1 MLESIIQKFIFQ
13 LMKSRY
19 AARLIFK
26 IDFKPVKKGAY
37 YFDMTTLVLTKLVL
51 GEINKDDRVLD
62 MGTGTS
68 SIIGLTI
75 WKQCGCYV
83 VCSDIN
89 PEIVSMAQEN
99 VEFNQAPIQVKHSNL
114 FENIEED
121 FDVVVFNPPY
131 VPTKKGTMSNLSK
144 QFQSQWDG
152 GEDGSVIVKQF
163 LDELQQIKRS
173 VRVYVG
179 VNYWYLPKEKFL
191 PMIEIKK
198 DLKLRKIYRHTFL
211 PIEVFIIE
219 KKYIPKI

>member
-1 MLESIIQKFIFQ
+1 
-13 LMKSRY
+13 MKSRH

-26 IDFKPVKKGAY
+26 IDFKPVKTGSY

-51 GEINKDDRVLD
+51 REINKDDRVLD

-68 SIIGLTI
+68 SIIGLTL

-131 VPTKKGTMSNLSK
+131 VPTKKGTISNLSK

-152 GEDGSVIVKQF
+152 GEDGSSIVKQF
-163 LDELQQIKRS
+163 FSGHETSQKPHEVQTDALNLSVLSVACAVNASTLQA
-173 VRVYVG
+173 
-179 VNYWYLPKEKFL
+179 PTH
-191 PMIEIKK
+191 
-198 DLKLRKIYRHTFL
+198 DRHKVQFDSLTITF
-211 PIEVFIIE
+211 P
-219 KKYIPKI
+219 

>member
-1 MLESIIQKFIFQ
+1 MLEYIIQKFIFQ
-13 LMKSRY
+13 IMKSRNV
-19 AARLIFK
+19 ARLIFK
-26 IDFKPVKKGAY
+26 IGFKPVKKGAY

-51 GEINKDDRVLD
+51 REINKDDRVLD

-99 VEFNQAPIQVKHSNL
+99 VEFNQAPMQVKHSNL

-121 FDVVVFNPPY
+121 FDIVVFNPPY
-131 VPTKKGTMSNLSK
+131 VPTKKGTVSNLSK

-152 GEDGSVIVKQF
+152 GEDGSSVIKQF
-163 LDELQQIKRS
+163 LDELQQVKRS
-173 VRVYVG
+173 VRAYIG
-179 VNYWYLPKEKFL
+179 INYWYLPKEKFL

-219 KKYIPKI
+219 KKASS

>member
-68 SIIGLTI
+68 SIIGLTL

-99 VEFNQAPIQVKHSNL
+99 VEFNQAPLQVKHSNL

-121 FDVVVFNPPY
+121 FDIVIFNPPY
-131 VPTKKGTMSNLSK
+131 VPTKKRTTSNLSK

-152 GEDGSVIVKQF
+152 GEDGSSVIKQF
-163 LDELQQIKRS
+163 LDELQQGKRS
-173 VRVYVG
+173 VKVYVG
-179 VNYWYLPKEKFL
+179 INYWYLPKEKFL

-219 KKYIPKI
+219 RKASF

>member
-1 MLESIIQKFIFQ
+1 
-13 LMKSRY
+13 MKSRN
-19 AARLIFK
+19 AARIIFK

-51 GEINKDDRVLD
+51 REINKADRVLD

-68 SIIGLTI
+68 SIIGLTL

-219 KKYIPKI
+219 KKYVPKI

>member
-1 MLESIIQKFIFQ
+1 
-13 LMKSRY
+13 MKSRY
-19 AARLIFK
+19 AAHLIFK

-51 GEINKDDRVLD
+51 REINKDNRVLD

-68 SIIGLTI
+68 SIIGLTL
-75 WKQCGCYV
+75 WKQCDCYV

-99 VEFNQAPIQVKHSNL
+99 VEFNQAPIHVKHSNL

-198 DLKLRKIYRHTFL
+198 DLKLRKIYRHAFL

-219 KKYIPKI
+219 KKHLSKI

>member
-89 PEIVSMAQEN
+89 PGIVSMAQEN
-99 VEFNQAPIQVKHSNL
+99 VEFNQAPLQVKHSNL

-152 GEDGSVIVKQF
+152 GEDGSSVIKQF
-163 LDELQQIKRS
+163 LDELQQVKRS
-173 VRVYVG
+173 VRAYIG
-179 VNYWYLPKEKFL
+179 INYWYLPKEKFL
-191 PMIEIKK
+191 PMIEMKK
-198 DLKLRKIYRHTFL
+198 DLKLRKIYRHAFL

-219 KKYIPKI
+219 KKVSF

>member
-1 MLESIIQKFIFQ
+1 
-13 LMKSRY
+13 MKSRY
-19 AARLIFK
+19 AAHLIFK
-26 IDFKPVKKGAY
+26 IDFKPSKKGAY

-51 GEINKDDRVLD
+51 REINKNDRVLD

-68 SIIGLTI
+68 SIIGLTL

-89 PEIVSMAQEN
+89 PEIVSIAQEN
-99 VEFNQAPIQVKHSNL
+99 IEFNQAPIQVKHSNL

-121 FDVVVFNPPY
+121 FDIVVFNPPY

-219 KKYIPKI
+219 KKYVPKI

>member
-1 MLESIIQKFIFQ
+1 MLETIIQKFIFQ

-68 SIIGLTI
+68 SIIGLTL

-152 GEDGSVIVKQF
+152 GEDGSVIIKQF

-173 VRVYVG
+173 VKAYVG

-219 KKYIPKI
+219 KK

>member
-51 GEINKDDRVLD
+51 REINKDNRVLD

-89 PEIVSMAQEN
+89 PEIVSMAQDN
-99 VEFNQAPIQVKHSNL
+99 VEFNQAPLQVKHSNL

-121 FDVVVFNPPY
+121 FDIVVFNPPY

-211 PIEVFIIE
+211 PIDVFIIE
-219 KKYIPKI
+219 KKYVPKI

>member
-13 LMKSRY
+13 IMKSRNI
-19 AARLIFK
+19 ARLIFK
-26 IDFKPVKKGAY
+26 INFKPVKKGAY

-51 GEINKDDRVLD
+51 REINKDNRVLD

-68 SIIGLTI
+68 SIIGLTL

-89 PEIVSMAQEN
+89 PEIISMAQEN

-173 VRVYVG
+173 VKVYVG
-179 VNYWYLPKEKFL
+179 INYWYLPKEKFL

-219 KKYIPKI
+219 KK

>member
-1 MLESIIQKFIFQ
+1 
-13 LMKSRY
+13 MKSRY
-19 AARLIFK
+19 AAHLIFK

-51 GEINKDDRVLD
+51 REINKDNRVLD

-99 VEFNQAPIQVKHSNL
+99 IEFNQAPIHVKHSNL

-144 QFQSQWDG
+144 QFQSQGDG
-152 GEDGSVIVKQF
+152 GEDGSSVIKQF
-163 LDELQQIKRS
+163 LDELQQVKRS
-173 VRVYVG
+173 VKAYVG
-179 VNYWYLPKEKFL
+179 INYWYLPKEKFL

-219 KKYIPKI
+219 KKYVPKI

>member
-1 MLESIIQKFIFQ
+1 
-13 LMKSRY
+13 MKSRH

-37 YFDMTTLVLTKLVL
+37 YFDMTTLVLTKLLL

-62 MGTGTS
+62 MGTGIS
-68 SIIGLTI
+68 SIIGLTL
-75 WKQCGCYV
+75 WKRCGCYV

-99 VEFNQAPIQVKHSNL
+99 IEFNHASIQVKHSNL

-121 FDVVVFNPPY
+121 FDIVVFNPPY
-131 VPTKKGTMSNLSK
+131 VPTKQGIISNLSK

-152 GEDGSVIVKQF
+152 GEDGSSIVKQF
-163 LDELQQIKRS
+163 LDELQQVKRS
-173 VRVYVG
+173 VRAYVG
-179 VNYWYLPKEKFL
+179 INYWYLPKEKFL
-191 PMIEIKK
+191 PMIEMKK
-198 DLKLRKIYRHTFL
+198 DLKLRKIYKHTFL

>member
-1 MLESIIQKFIFQ
+1 
-13 LMKSRY
+13 MKSRY

-26 IDFKPVKKGAY
+26 IDFKPAKKGAY

-51 GEINKDDRVLD
+51 REINKDDRVLD

-68 SIIGLTI
+68 SIIGLTL

-89 PEIVSMAQEN
+89 PEIVSMAQKN

-179 VNYWYLPKEKFL
+179 VNYWYLP
-191 PMIEIKK
+191 
-198 DLKLRKIYRHTFL
+198 
-211 PIEVFIIE
+211 
-219 KKYIPKI
+219 IP

>member
-13 LMKSRY
+13 IMKSRY
-19 AARLIFK
+19 AAHLIFK

-51 GEINKDDRVLD
+51 REINKDNRVLD

-131 VPTKKGTMSNLSK
+131 VPTKKGTTSNLSK

-152 GEDGSVIVKQF
+152 GEDGSSVIKQF
-163 LDELQQIKRS
+163 LDELQQVKRS
-173 VRVYVG
+173 VKVYVG
-179 VNYWYLPKEKFL
+179 INYWYLPKEKFL

-219 KKYIPKI
+219 KKASF

>member
-1 MLESIIQKFIFQ
+1 
-13 LMKSRY
+13 MKSRY
-19 AARLIFK
+19 AAHLIFK

-51 GEINKDDRVLD
+51 REINKDDRVLD

-68 SIIGLTI
+68 SIIGLTL
-75 WKQCGCYV
+75 WKQCGCSV

-89 PEIVSMAQEN
+89 TEIVSMAQEN
-99 VEFNQAPIQVKHSNL
+99 IEFNQAPIQVKHSNL

-219 KKYIPKI
+219 KKYVPKI